1 MIIIIKETAAGRLI
15 YCKDVKRMRYG
26 QTGEDTPQYTDRLR
40 CAFYPSLT
48 AAGCAAVRRSGLLA
62 AELTRRLSYGILF
75 QKGKQSQS
83 LPALRQ

>member
-40 CAFYPSLT
+40 CAFI
-48 AAGCAAVRRSGLLA
+48 LLLLLPDA
-62 AELTRRLSYGILF
+62 RLF
-75 QKGKQSQS
+75 DE
-83 LPALRQ
+83 ADFWLRN